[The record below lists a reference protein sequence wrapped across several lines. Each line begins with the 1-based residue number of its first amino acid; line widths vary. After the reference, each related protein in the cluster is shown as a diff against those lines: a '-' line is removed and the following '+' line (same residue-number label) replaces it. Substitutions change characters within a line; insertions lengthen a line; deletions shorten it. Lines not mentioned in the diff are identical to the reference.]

1 MKQERSSAAVGNEGY
16 FNARDTSTI
25 DMEDP
30 ELFAE
35 GLDHLSTCLQNPM
48 R

>member
-1 MKQERSSAAVGNEGY
+1 MKQERSSAAVGNEGH
-16 FNARDTSTI
+16 FDARDTSTI

-35 GLDHLSTCLQNPM
+35 GLAHLSTCLKNSM

>member
-1 MKQERSSAAVGNEGY
+1 MKQERSSTALGNEGDLD
-16 FNARDTSTI
+16 ARDTSTI

-35 GLDHLSTCLQNPM
+35 GLVHLSTCLQNQT